1 MSLSERVHELRGA
14 RSLVRKTRLPVSL
27 KIDESYERISQRY
40 DRVSFIRKVD
50 YDALLTKLRTA
61 VNTGSSSALTLRE
74 LRLAAGCLFDGDKC
88 VADDP
93 VFLNWFL
100 RAMRSNCSRI
110 SVKRIVFNYLAHFDP
125 RRPAI
130 RTMGHFLQDAILA
143 FEPGGRWPWPA
154 LHQQH
159 ALFDPNQAPLQL
171 AKLTLGSS
179 DPRAKLGE
187 AGLSGQAMAGGLS
200 VHVFL
205 RALDLIRQRL
215 ETAPSVND
223 VEQAIAWVKDVHGS
237 TYYSAQ
243 RGAFANALLLP
254 WIRRDPPHDVR
265 AKVQTFLLD
274 ALSDPRIDGGAWLG
288 ADERARDVM
297 VRWLAQATLEQ
308 FLKVVD
314 RVAPKHQWDFRRAFW
329 NAYIGKGVVANAW
342 VAFGSTGAQVAG
354 KIADS
359 TSDSLMRRFG
369 KLGGAGAD
377 QAVLLLSIGDL
388 IVADWSHNGRLRIWR
403 KTNRDAPEFNLDTY
417 AASDLRTGSEFET
430 VHLPPEGWQAKTE
443 AYIRR
448 HTRIGLNEFEYM
460 PRRR

>member
-1 MSLSERVHELRGA
+1 MSLSERVHELKGA
-14 RSLVRKTRLPVSL
+14 RSLVRKARLPIAL
-27 KIDESYERISQRY
+27 KIDVSFERISQRY
-40 DRVSFIRKVD
+40 ECASIVRPVD
-50 YDALLTKLRTA
+50 YEALLSKLRSA
-61 VNTGSSSALTLRE
+61 VIGGSSSALTLRE
-74 LRLAAGCLFDGDKC
+74 LRLVAGCLFEGDKC
-88 VADDP
+88 AADDP
-93 VFLNWFL
+93 ALLDWLL
-100 RAMRSNCSRI
+100 RSIRTNRSRI
-110 SVKRIVFNYLAHFDP
+110 SVKRIIFSYLAHFDP
-125 RRPAI
+125 QRPAI
-130 RTMGHFLQDAILA
+130 RTMGRFLQDATLA
-143 FEPGGRWPWPA
+143 FGPDGRWPWQA
-154 LHQQH
+154 LNQQH
-159 ALFDPNQAPLQL
+159 SLFDPDQAPLWL
-171 AKLTLGSS
+171 ARLAIGSS
-179 DPRAKLGE
+179 DPRSKLGE
-187 AGLSGQAMAGGLS
+187 AGLSGQAMAGGLA

-223 VEQAIAWVKDVHGS
+223 VEQAIAWVKDAHGT

-254 WIRRDPPHDVR
+254 WTRREPPHDVR
-265 AKVQTFLLD
+265 ARAQTFLLD

-288 ADERARDVM
+288 VDEPARDIM

-329 NAYIGKGVVANAW
+329 NAYIEKGVVANAW
-342 VAFGSTGAQVAG
+342 VAFGSTGAQVAA
-354 KIADS
+354 KIADR

-369 KLGGAGAD
+369 RLGGAGAD

-403 KTNRDAPEFNLDTY
+403 KSNRGAPEFNLEIY
-417 AASDLRTGSEFET
+417 AAADLRTGSEFDT
-430 VHLPPEGWQAKTE
+430 VHLPPDGWQGKAE

-448 HTRIGLNEFEYM
+448 YTRIALNEFEYM